1 MKRRDSPIRIPFK
14 SSGDF
19 VDVLMEFTDLI
30 EEITGEGIE
39 IEIDMK
45 GTLTIK
51 TSLNESDNGEDLCIR

>member
-1 MKRRDSPIRIPFK
+1 MKKRDFPIRIPFK

-19 VDVLMEFTDLI
+19 VDVLMEFTDLM

-51 TSLNESDNGEDLCIR
+51 TSLDESDNGEDLCIR